1 MGYWRARGRPIV
13 AVERCDST
21 VGPIVQSYG
30 RVVPTFA
37 SPFRLY

>member
-13 AVERCDST
+13 AVERCDYT

-30 RVVPTFA
+30 RVEPTLA
-37 SPFRLY
+37 SPFHLY

>member
-30 RVVPTFA
+30 RVEPTFA